1 MDNSAL
7 LAWVLTHVYQRPTPV
22 APPRTI
28 AVLEDDLSSVSQW
41 FIAVAGDGGVIATLS
56 KLSAFVDVQQLLWAL
71 QPGNPQPLPP
81 LSIINSSSTTGA
93 AMLAGVLV
101 LHSRDLPQVDSFRTT
116 LKAILARNTPARV
129 GDAALAGE
137 VIPLSLR
144 GFLANKGVLVLVGPQ
159 SRALKRLF
167 IPQSTAC
174 YQSLTS
180 VHGNPRTGLLSMAF
194 SRNGETAAFVQK
206 QLADFPY
213 IWVKHARIHD
223 VLDFQNAFALSKLV
237 KLLRMTC
244 GIVIDLPDDDIDA
257 AESRTTDLGLFWIT
271 PQSFL
276 VQQAVTVAASQPR
289 CVSAQDRAVARGA
302 AWIQRPLH
310 HFEVQDA
317 VAHSRELQRRAA
329 VGVAL
334 PSDPFAQSA
343 CA

>member
-1 MDNSAL
+1 MEPL
-7 LAWVLTHVYQRPTPV
+7 LAWTLTHFYNTPSPG
-22 APPRTI
+22 APRTL
-28 AVLEDDLSSVSQW
+28 AVQQDDVPNFSRW
-41 FIAVAGDGGVIATLS
+41 FVAIAGDGAIAKLS
-56 KLSAFVDVQQLLWAL
+56 KLAAAVNTQQLLWAM
-71 QPGNPQPLPP
+71 QPGNPQPIAPLSLITDMLGASLLGGVFVVRSKELPP
-81 LSIINSSSTTGA
+81 PE
-93 AMLAGVLV
+93 
-101 LHSRDLPQVDSFRTT
+101 HFRTT
-116 LKAILARNTPARV
+116 LKTVLARHAPTTVA
-129 GDAALAGE
+129 DAVLTGE
-137 VIPLSLR
+137 VIPANLR
-144 GFLANKGVLVLVGPQ
+144 TFLANKGVVVLVGPQ
-159 SRALKRLF
+159 ARALKRLF

-174 YQSLTS
+174 YQALTS
-180 VHGNPRTGLLSMAF
+180 VNGNPRAGLLSMAF
-194 SRNGETAAFVQK
+194 SRNTETATFVQR
-206 QLADFPY
+206 QLADFPF
-213 IWVKHARIHD
+213 ILVKHARIHD
-223 VLDFQNAFALSKLV
+223 VLDFQNSFALSKLV

-276 VQQAVTVAASQPR
+276 VQQAVIVAASQPR